1 MVSLD
6 VPRPM
11 RAGALWT
18 VALLLAACTGAQSRP
33 TDAPTPSPPGE
44 TVRTL
49 ATGLAAA
56 GFEDPFIVAAAT
68 NEADYEA
75 LWQAFQLRSLPPT
88 ADFEREIVIYLGM
101 AGSSSCPEVFRG
113 LVVDRSVPSVHADW
127 QPRPNRA
134 CTDDLH
140 PQGMLLAVARSELP
154 DQPFL
159 LQLRAQPVCATC
171 PDHPDRRLVDPAR

>member
-1 MVSLD
+1 
-6 VPRPM
+6 M

-18 VALLLAACTGAQSRP
+18 VVLLLAACTGAQSTP
-33 TDAPTPSPPGE
+33 TAPTPSPPAE

-56 GFEDPFIVAAAT
+56 GFQDPFSVAVAT
-68 NEADYEA
+68 NEADYGA

-88 ADFEREIVIYLGM
+88 ADLEREIVIYLGM

-127 QPRPNRA
+127 QPLPNRA
-134 CTDDLH
+134 CTDDLES
-140 PQGMLLAVARSELP
+140 QGVLLAVARDGLP
-154 DQPFL
+154 DQPFI

-171 PDHPDRRLVDPAR
+171 ANHPDQLLVTPEA